1 MYALVTRSQVL
12 RPDGDI
18 KRNLLENVAP
28 NVATSPGFI
37 AAYWL
42 EPDEGGEVLSL
53 VFFENEDGARVA
65 AEIANEYFE
74 TQQAPDSLR
83 LTAVDVRRVTASS

>member
-12 RPDGDI
+12 RPDDEI
-18 KRNLLENVAP
+18 RRNLLENVAP
-28 NVATSPGFI
+28 NVATSPDFI

-42 EPDEGGEVLSL
+42 EPDERGEVLSM
-53 VFFENEDGARVA
+53 VFFKSEQGARVA
-65 AEIANEYFE
+65 AEMANEYFE
-74 TQQAPDSLR
+74 AQQAPDSLR

>member
-12 RPDGDI
+12 RPDDEI

-42 EPDEGGEVLSL
+42 EPDEGGEVLSV